1 MCSEGSK
8 HISFPLFFRDL
19 TTQYPYRTQNYFCS
33 VSRFALRPY
42 PIGLLMECFEYIP
55 PVCIYFVS
63 LLFSSLQI
71 HYRCQGSGVL
81 QHFFSRFFPLKRVR
95 VLSFHFFTCHIT
107 FRSLNRGLLLLS
119 RMFVWFRI
127 RTQWHKFHNSC
138 QLFHLYVHTF
148 IPLHTFFAYRK

>member
-71 HYRCQGSGVL
+71 HYRCQGYGVL
-81 QHFFSRFFPLKRVR
+81 QHFFFFPVESYARVKFPFLYLPHYLQVSQPR
-95 VLSFHFFTCHIT
+95 FVAAFTNICVISNT
-107 FRSLNRGLLLLS
+107 YS
-119 RMFVWFRI
+119 V
-127 RTQWHKFHNSC
+127 TQIS
-138 QLFHLYVHTF
+138 
-148 IPLHTFFAYRK
+148 